1 MKRNLLVVVIIIN
14 LVISMILIDHSK
26 ANLIDKLDSVQA
38 LSQDNQFDLIVYGG
52 DPEGVVAALSGARNG
67 LNTLLVMEEDG
78 PGGLM
83 VYGALNFLDLNYDD
97 RGRIVNKGI
106 FAEWHKLVGGGVI
119 VDTEKAREAFAR
131 LLLAEENLTIV
142 PVTSLREVQLSED
155 GQKITGLTLETNGI
169 SKSHDA
175 QLQVESG
182 LHPIWNQIIRS
193 GQTRANLWRLNSGI
207 IWRAEASKYIDASQD
222 ADLAAMAQ
230 VPFFVGGADIGLPDR
245 RMAVTLVFRL
255 KNVNWKELEKDI
267 KAQKWGYSR
276 MNSTAVWGLGKI
288 GETYKPFDPNTKL
301 RGLNIALQED
311 GTVFINAL
319 QIFYLDVLDPE
330 SLAQGMEQ
338 AKAETLH
345 IEQFLRK
352 NLSGFEKAELMD
364 YPSQLY
370 IRESRHILALYQLSL
385 LDLIENVDF
394 PDKIALSSYPVDYQ
408 ATTPVDGGF
417 VVFNPGLY
425 SIPFRS
431 LVPQEKL
438 NLLVVGRSTGYGS
451 LAAGSARVIPTGM
464 AVGEAAGTAAAIAIN
479 RQVNFHQMTEDQ
491 QLINYL
497 QERLITQG
505 VDLMEI
511 TEINQITQDKDYAY
525 FKELFSWGM
534 IVAGYDNNLNLD
546 NGIRERE
553 FAFLLM
559 KGMKQRQAD
568 NYSEYLAGGLYSL
581 SEYKP
586 LYRDKV
592 CELLLAAGGYWLA
605 KVDNVYQTALR
616 DGFIPEILQD
626 SLRDNRLITKRDA
639 YILVSYFLK
648 RYPIPEE
655 LRKLRTRPFG
665 E

>member
-1 MKRNLLVVVIIIN
+1 MKRNLLLVVIIIT

-119 VDTEKAREAFAR
+119 VDTEKAREAFAG

>member
-1 MKRNLLVVVIIIN
+1 MKRNLLLVVIIIT

-67 LNTLLVMEEDG
+67 LNTLLVMEEGG